1 MTFYWP
7 MLLWLLLVVPLLV
20 AAYVWL
26 LRRKRKTAVRYAS
39 LMTVRDALG
48 AGPGWRRHVP
58 PALLL
63 SALTLMLI
71 AVARPAAIVT
81 LPSERD
87 TVILTMDVSGSMR
100 AADVEPDRLTASQ
113 QAAKA
118 FVGDQPRTTRLGV
131 VAFAGTAM
139 AVQQPTL
146 DRDDVVAAIDRFQ
159 LMRGTNIGSAILVS
173 LQTIFPGAEFDL
185 PDQQFRRFG
194 RGRRG
199 MPLDEPRQPPPD
211 PFMPVEPGS
220 YQQAVIVLLTDGQA
234 TTGPD
239 PIEAARMAADRGVR
253 IFTVGFGSQ
262 AGETVG
268 FGGWSMRVQLDEDTL
283 RQVAEIT
290 RGRYFHASSS
300 SDLNEVYKTLSTE
313 FVMETDLTEITAF
326 FAGAAGLLT
335 LLSAVLSMAWFGR
348 IA

>member
-1 MTFYWP
+1 MTFLWP
-7 MLLWLLLVVPLLV
+7 MMLWLLLLVPLLA
-20 AAYVWL
+20 AAYIAL
-26 LRRKRKTAVRYAS
+26 LRRKRKTVVRYAS
-39 LMTVRDALG
+39 LLTVKDALG

-63 SALTLMLI
+63 GALTLTLA

-87 TVILTMDVSGSMR
+87 TVILAMDVSGSMR

-113 QAAKA
+113 TAAKA
-118 FVGDQPRTTRLGV
+118 FVAEQPRTTRLGV

-146 DRDDVVAAIDRFQ
+146 NRDDVVTAIDRFQ
-159 LMRGTNIGSAILVS
+159 LQRGTNIGSAILVG

-185 PDQQFRRFG
+185 PDQNFRRF
-194 RGRRG
+194 RGRALSDPR
-199 MPLDEPRQPPPD
+199 PEPVPE
-211 PFMPVEPGS
+211 PFLPVEPGS
-220 YQQAVIVLLTDGQA
+220 YQSAVIILLTDGQA

-239 PIEAARMAADRGVR
+239 PVEAARMAADRGVR
-253 IFTVGFGSQ
+253 VFTVGFGSE

-290 RGRYFHASSS
+290 RARYFHASSS
-300 SDLNEVYKTLSTE
+300 DALTEVYRELTSE
-313 FVMETDLTEITAF
+313 FVMETDLTEITAL
-326 FAGAAGLLT
+326 FAAAAGLLT
-335 LLSAVLSMAWFGR
+335 LLSAVLSMVWFGR

>member
-1 MTFYWP
+1 MTFLWP
-7 MLLWLLLVVPLLV
+7 MMLWLLLLVPLLV
-20 AAYVWL
+20 AAYIAL
-26 LRRKRKTAVRYAS
+26 LRRKRKAVVRYAS
-39 LMTVRDALG
+39 LLTVKEALG

-63 SALTLMLI
+63 GALTLILA

-87 TVILTMDVSGSMR
+87 TVILAMDVSGSMR

-113 QAAKA
+113 TAAKA
-118 FVGDQPRTTRLGV
+118 FVAEQPRTTRLGV

-139 AVQQPTL
+139 TVQQPTL
-146 DRDDVVAAIDRFQ
+146 NRDDVVTAIDRFQ
-159 LMRGTNIGSAILVS
+159 LQRGTNIGSAILVS

-185 PDQQFRRFG
+185 PDQNFRRFRG
-194 RGRRG
+194 RGRALND
-199 MPLDEPRQPPPD
+199 PTPEPVPER
-211 PFMPVEPGS
+211 FLPVEPGS
-220 YQQAVIVLLTDGQA
+220 YQSAVIILLTDGQA

-239 PIEAARMAADRGVR
+239 PVEAARMAADRGVR
-253 IFTVGFGSQ
+253 VFTVGFGSQ

-283 RQVAEIT
+283 RQVAEVT
-290 RGRYFHASSS
+290 RARYFHASSS
-300 SDLNEVYKTLSTE
+300 DALTEVYRELTSE

-326 FAGAAGLLT
+326 FAAAAGLLT
-335 LLSAVLSMAWFGR
+335 LLSAVLSMVWFGR